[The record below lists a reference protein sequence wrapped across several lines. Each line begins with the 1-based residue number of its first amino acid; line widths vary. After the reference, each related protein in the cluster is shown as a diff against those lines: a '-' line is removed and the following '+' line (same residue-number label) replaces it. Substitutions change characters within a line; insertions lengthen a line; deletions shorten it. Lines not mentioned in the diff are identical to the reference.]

1 MRAAPGISCK
11 VVLPT
16 CVPWLA
22 SRQTHAAD
30 EAFSRRRKPPMLHA
44 RRSLPLCL
52 SLALVLACNPGGP
65 AGSATGAAGS
75 ATAGAAG
82 PDGKTEAL
90 PGVTAP
96 VVDPVAELTA
106 VHGPAGVR
114 TEDLAEG
121 TFLGAGARL
130 RAGQV
135 LVVPRGTM
143 AELKLMDG
151 TLLRINEDS
160 RVTAPD
166 GPQGRALELGSGEL
180 VAIVAAGQSPLTV
193 KSGADVL
200 EISSGE
206 AHALARGERRSYDVV
221 YGAATLRSGG
231 QQVALTPG
239 AHVETPLAAPGQP
252 GSQPGGAPVQ
262 PEISL
267 RPLEDTAWSRT
278 FEIAAAMADAVPPG
292 VGSLTARRAG
302 TQTELHKL
310 ALTSQQVNVSIS
322 GRIARTEIEQTFYNE
337 AGEVLEGTYRF
348 PLPADASISGL
359 SLLVGNT
366 WMNAEML
373 EKERAREIFRQIVD
387 ATIPRDP
394 ALLEWEKGNIFKMKI
409 FPIPGRGERKI
420 RLSYTQVLPVVGDT
434 LRYRYPIAGSSSG
447 ATGEEIGDFG
457 FTVAVDKAALPA
469 DGLASI
475 ATPMAQLD
483 RRELPDRVE
492 LSTHKQR
499 FRPVH
504 DLGVDIP
511 LTASEQ
517 RQHAETHLDRD
528 GQAYF
533 MLAVKP
539 DLKLPASDRPVHY
552 AFVMDRSHSMT
563 PELWTVARSV
573 VQAMSTSLGADDRM
587 TVLACDSACDAAP
600 GGLAAAAQAMPGVDA
615 FLDQQILAGASDL
628 GGMMRSAAE
637 ALNGADAGINTAGPN
652 APERV
657 IVYLGDGN
665 PSAGELAP
673 DELLRHLEQPL
684 AATRVQAVA
693 LGARSDLLFLDALT
707 RRTGGDLLRAD
718 AKDDLRGLVREL
730 RLRAEV
736 PVARDV
742 QLTLP
747 RGMEYVHPQRVSALR
762 PGDTV
767 LLTGKLSQP
776 VHGALDLRATS
787 PSGQV
792 LSDSFQVDLEAAPNA
807 QGSTHTHL
815 PRTWARFEIDELTAS
830 KGHAA
835 RTEIIDLSRQ
845 YTVLSR
851 YTALLVLEND
861 AMFREFNVV
870 RQAGKTTGWNGQ
882 LAGPTPPTTTTPT
895 TTGTI
900 AAPEPA
906 KDPAPA
912 SGASRP
918 AAEPSPAPPS
928 PPAASAPKPVELPD
942 PYDSAAEKAPA
953 RDSKAAEN
961 KIADRDMPREEQA
974 KSRSQGE
981 AEEEPADKNNR
992 DDDVLGLDNATTESS
1007 SPTPAPKAKKEST
1020 SPTTKPSPMKRADSG
1035 DDWGEGLGG
1044 GYGGPPG
1051 RVARY
1056 QPLWKVAQ
1064 AGPPDYSALAK
1075 LETLRQAVLRDPTSR
1090 PAHRKLVHNAI
1101 RAGAPEA
1108 FTYATAWSQAD
1119 PDHAAALLAVADLL
1133 AARSDPAALRAYGS
1147 AVEVNPFNLKQQTRL
1162 AEAYASKGDITRSC
1176 AHRRAVVSI
1185 DPARPDNHL
1194 QLARCLS
1201 TLGRQDLV
1209 RDAVTDALGRAKGNT
1224 AELRAAQSGV
1234 VRPAKPRGINGM
1246 VKASLTWTGAGDLD
1260 LAFIDGRGRRLSA
1273 LRPEGLS
1280 VEEQGNA
1287 ENAALASMPRG
1298 TVSVEVTRF
1307 NGQGPVTGE
1316 LKVRTPEVTRTY
1328 PFTIDQGTL
1337 RLANITNLG
1346 W

>member
-1 MRAAPGISCK
+1 
-11 VVLPT
+11 
-16 CVPWLA
+16 
-22 SRQTHAAD
+22 
-30 EAFSRRRKPPMLHA
+30 MLHA
-44 RRSLPLCL
+44 RRSLPRHLPLGL
-52 SLALVLACNPGGP
+52 SLALVIACNPGGP
-65 AGSATGAAGS
+65 GGSAGSASGS
-75 ATAGAAG
+75 AATAGAAG
-82 PDGKTEAL
+82 PDGDAAGPVGATT
-90 PGVTAP
+90 PVT
-96 VVDPVAELTA
+96 DPVAELTA

-135 LVVPRGTM
+135 LLVPRGTL

-151 TLLRINEDS
+151 TVLRINEDS

-166 GPQGRALELGSGEL
+166 GPAGRTLELGSGEL
-180 VAIVAAGQSPLTV
+180 VAIVAAGQPPLTV
-193 KSGADVL
+193 KAGPDTL

-206 AHALARGERRSYDVV
+206 AHALARGERRSFDVV

-239 AHVETPLAAPGQP
+239 AHVETPLAAAAPPQPGQA
-252 GSQPGGAPVQ
+252 GGQPIQ

-302 TQTELHKL
+302 TRTELHKL

-359 SLLVGNT
+359 SLLVGDT

-394 ALLEWEKGNIFKMKI
+394 ALLEWEQGNIFKMKI

-457 FTVAVDKAALPA
+457 FTVAIDRAELPA
-469 DGLASI
+469 DGLAGV

-492 LSTHKQR
+492 LSTRKQR

-511 LTASEQ
+511 LTAGEQ

-533 MLAVKP
+533 MLALKP
-539 DLKLPASDRPVHY
+539 DLELPASDRPVHY
-552 AFVMDRSHSMT
+552 AFVLDRSHSMT

-573 VQAMSTSLGADDRM
+573 VQAMSSSLGADDRM

-600 GGLAAAAQAMPGVDA
+600 GGLAGAAQAMPGVDA

-637 ALNGADAGINTAGPN
+637 ALHGADAAIDNGPGG
-652 APERV
+652 PERV

-693 LGARSDLLFLDALT
+693 LGARSDLLLLDALT

-742 QLTLP
+742 KLTLP
-747 RGMEYVHPQRVSALR
+747 RGMEYVHPQRLSALR
-762 PGDTV
+762 QGDTV

-776 VHGALDLRATS
+776 VHGALELRATS

-792 LSDSFQVDLEAAPNA
+792 VSDSFQVDLEAAQSA
-807 QGSTHTHL
+807 QGSRHTHL

-835 RTEIIDLSRQ
+835 REEIVDLSRQ

-870 RQAGKTTGWNGQ
+870 RQSGKTTGWNGQ
-882 LAGPTPPTTTTPT
+882 LAGPTGA
-895 TTGTI
+895 TTGAPVAAQPPRDAAPV
-900 AAPEPA
+900 AAPEPGDA
-906 KDPAPA
+906 ARAEAPSTVPPAPRPAPSPVASAPLDPYDDSAPEKASTTDTRRAEGKADHDAAPAEEPPASRGGEADEEAADKGSSDELGLDAPA
-912 SGASRP
+912 SSA
-918 AAEPSPAPPS
+918 PSAPP
-928 PPAASAPKPVELPD
+928 
-942 PYDSAAEKAPA
+942 
-953 RDSKAAEN
+953 
-961 KIADRDMPREEQA
+961 
-974 KSRSQGE
+974 
-981 AEEEPADKNNR
+981 
-992 DDDVLGLDNATTESS
+992 AT
-1007 SPTPAPKAKKEST
+1007 PKAKKEIAA
-1020 SPTTKPSPMKRADSG
+1020 KPSKAADTGPGSST
-1035 DDWGEGLGG
+1035 DWDGSLG
-1044 GYGGPPG
+1044 GYGYGG

-1056 QPLWKVAQ
+1056 QPLWKVGP
-1064 AGPPDYSALAK
+1064 AGQPDYSTLAK
-1075 LETLRQAVLRDPTSR
+1075 LETMRQAVLRDPTSR

-1133 AARSDPAALRAYGS
+1133 AARGDPAALRAYGS
-1147 AVEVNPFNLKQQTRL
+1147 AVEVNPFNSKQQTRL
-1162 AEAYASKGDITRSC
+1162 AEAYASKGDIMRSC

-1194 QLARCLS
+1194 QLARCLA

-1209 RDAVTDALGRAKGNT
+1209 RDAVTDALARAKGNT

-1234 VRPAKPRGINGM
+1234 VRPGKPRAVNGQG
-1246 VKASLTWTGAGDLD
+1246 KATLTWTGAGDLD

-1273 LRPEGLS
+1273 LRPEGLT

-1287 ENAALASMPRG
+1287 ETAALASVPRG

-1307 NGQGPVTGE
+1307 NGQGPVAGE